1 MNYNYEP
8 VCHPCSSQNVAQQ
21 QSLIN
26 HHSNICVTASYFS
39 QVDARPRHFLIE
51 TQDETGAD
59 DEGASLNQNGFK
71 PEVASLNR
79 QSDPSDDLYFQW
91 ECRECLRVNQDDK
104 SKCPDVCDKV

>member
-59 DEGASLNQNGFK
+59 GESSSLNQNGSK

-79 QSDPSDDLYFQW
+79 QSNPDLEDVICENCLLMFQSRS
-91 ECRECLRVNQDDK
+91 ECR
-104 SKCPDVCDKV
+104 PVCD